1 VTSRITWLDED
12 VPRPEEIQR
21 RLELIFPGE
30 FDPRGWERASKVVF
44 VMLYGFAIEG
54 FEMWIRPT
62 AVIDMSYAQA
72 ARTGAE
78 ERRNWLKLV
87 QSKGRPREIPGRWYQ
102 ENSRESIR
110 DEALR
115 TFVELNA
122 VVERRGLLP
131 TSSKPRY
138 ALARDFAELFAPKL
152 EGEELNQAIA
162 KWQEKHSRRGL
173 GVQNEGVGVEDRW
186 LSEVQIQRFKAAFE
200 PPPIMLNP
208 FNVVIGRNG
217 SGKSTLLEAL
227 QWIDATIRRDAHEAC
242 DRYLGIRDLINL
254 RLQASPSYFELIL
267 TWPGQEPAEPSVRYR
282 VRVEDD
288 KGAPWI
294 AQEELF
300 TVHGGRTQTKY
311 LETKSTGERALVTG
325 GAAEIPF
332 SDPERLALGQLG
344 AVLGRHAPP
353 LAFLENF
360 WARAVFLRLNPNR
373 LAKGSLG
380 TRKSFEP
387 LLDEEGQNLP
397 ALLNELTPEQRSELV
412 TMLQEILPGIRG
424 VEVSRSDAR
433 RDTQINYRLLEH
445 MPYRGRGG
453 RSQFPIPSWMLSE
466 GTRRI
471 TAILALLVREP
482 APSLLCIEEIENGLD
497 PWTVRT
503 VLRHL
508 QSAAD
513 RGTQVI
519 LTTHSPWVLDDV
531 PIESILQVR
540 RIEGDTRY
548 EHFASRPELAD
559 FDPSLPPGTL
569 YVNIIDRE
577 DSVE

>member
-1 VTSRITWLDED
+1 M
-12 VPRPEEIQR
+12 
-21 RLELIFPGE
+21 IFPKE
-30 FDPRGWERASKVVF
+30 LDPRGWASGKRASQVIF
-44 VMLYGFAIEG
+44 VMLYGYAIEG
-54 FEMWIRPT
+54 LETWIRPT
-62 AVIDMSYAQA
+62 AVTDMTDKQA
-72 ARTGAE
+72 TRTGAE
-78 ERRNWLKLV
+78 ERKEWLKLV
-87 QSKGRPREIPGRWYQ
+87 QSAKRPRKVSGRRWYQ

-115 TFVELNA
+115 PLVELNA
-122 VVERRGLLP
+122 VVERRGILP

-138 ALARDFAELFAPKL
+138 ALARGFADLFAPRL
-152 EGEELNQAIA
+152 DGEDLDQAITEWHETHLSA
-162 KWQEKHSRRGL
+162 AAGAQRALFSSRL
-173 GVQNEGVGVEDRW
+173 DVQGEDVGAEGRWLPVEDRC

-200 PPPIMLNP
+200 PPPIKLNP

-254 RLQASPSYFELIL
+254 RLQASPSYFELML
-267 TWPGQEPAEPSVRYR
+267 TWPGQEPSEPSVRYR
-282 VRVEDD
+282 VRIEDD

-344 AVLGRHAPP
+344 AVLRRHAPP
-353 LAFLENF
+353 LAFLESF

-380 TRKSFEP
+380 TRKSFDP

-412 TMLQEILPGIRG
+412 MMLQEILPGIRG

-433 RDTQINYRLLEH
+433 RDTQINYKLLEH
-445 MPYRGRGG
+445 MPYRGRAG

-471 TAILALLVREP
+471 TAILALLVRDP

-503 VLRHL
+503 VLRYL
-508 QSAAD
+508 QSAAH

-519 LTTHSPWVLDDV
+519 LTTHSPWVLDYV
-531 PIESILQVR
+531 PIESIVQVR

-548 EHFASRPELAD
+548 EHFASRPEIAAFAPD
-559 FDPSLPPGTL
+559 VPAGTR
-569 YVNIIDRE
+569 YVNSEYEI
-577 DSVE
+577 

>member
-1 VTSRITWLDED
+1 VTSTITWLDED

-21 RLELIFPGE
+21 RLGLIFSKE
-30 FDPRGWERASKVVF
+30 LDPRGWASHKRASKVVF
-44 VMLYGFAIEG
+44 VMLYGYAVEG
-54 FEMWIRPT
+54 FDTWIRPT
-62 AVIDMSYAQA
+62 AVTDMTDEQA

-78 ERRNWLKLV
+78 VRQNWLKLV
-87 QSKGRPREIPGRWYQ
+87 QSAQRPREVPGRWYQ

-110 DEALR
+110 DETLR
-115 TFVELNA
+115 TLVELNA
-122 VVERRGLLP
+122 VIERRGIPP

-138 ALARDFAELFAPKL
+138 ALARSFADLFAPDL
-152 EGEELNQAIA
+152 DGEEFNQAIA
-162 KWQEKHSRRGL
+162 EWHEKHLSAAARGRWL
-173 GVQNEGVGVEDRW
+173 SVEDRC
-186 LSEVQIQRFKAAFE
+186 LSGVQIQRFKAAFE
-200 PPPIMLNP
+200 PAPIKLSP

-227 QWIDATIRRDAHEAC
+227 QWVDATIRRDAREAC

-254 RLQASPSYFELIL
+254 RSQEIPSYFELVL

-282 VRVEDD
+282 VRVEDYEGD
-288 KGAPWI
+288 PWI

-300 TVHGGRTQTKY
+300 TLQEDQAQTKY
-311 LETKSTGERALVTG
+311 LVTKNKGNRALVTG
-325 GAAEIPF
+325 DTGEIPF

-344 AVLGRHAPP
+344 AVLGRQEPA
-353 LAFLENF
+353 LAFLESF

-373 LAKGSLG
+373 LAKGSLI

-397 ALLNELTPEQRSELV
+397 ALLYELTPDQRSELAN
-412 TMLQEILPGIRG
+412 MLQEILPGIRG
-424 VEVSRSDAR
+424 VEVSRSDLR
-433 RDTQINYRLLEH
+433 RDTQVNYRLLER
-445 MPYRGRGG
+445 MSYRGRAG

-471 TAILALLVREP
+471 TAVLALLVREP

-497 PWTVRT
+497 PWTVRI

-531 PIESILQVR
+531 PMDSIIQVR
-540 RIEGDTRY
+540 RVEGDTRY
-548 EHFASRPELAD
+548 EHFASRPEIAAFAPD
-559 FDPSLPPGTL
+559 VPAGTR
-569 YVNIIDRE
+569 YVNSEYEI
-577 DSVE
+577 